1 MFESYRD
8 VLQRPGAMA
17 FSAGGL
23 VARLP
28 ISMVTLAIVLLVE
41 DRSGSYGLAG
51 SVSAAYM
58 VATAV
63 SSPVLARL
71 IDRWGQR
78 RVLVPCFA
86 AFAVGLG
93 GLVLAVQRSWSV
105 PLPHLLAALAGI
117 SYPPIGACVRSRWT
131 YLLGQG
137 PALHTAFSVEAV
149 VDEMIFIVGPVLVT
163 VLATQLH
170 PMAGVASV
178 GLCAVLG
185 GWWFTSLR
193 RSEPPV
199 ESSRDAGVRRPPL
212 DWRWLVKIVA
222 VAVCLGALFGSIE
235 VVTVAFADEQDQ
247 AGLTGLLLAA
257 YALGSLIAGVITGL
271 LSGDDSST
279 LRRYRFGAMAMAA
292 AMVPLPFLDSLV
304 VLGVVL
310 FLGGFAVSPTLVAV
324 ISLVEA
330 NVPAARL
337 TEGITWVM
345 TGVGLGIAPGAA
357 VAGVLIDGFGANT
370 AYWVAVVSGAL
381 AAGLTWVSG
390 TRAAWRVPVFE
401 EV

>member
-8 VLQRPGAMA
+8 VLRRPGAMT
-17 FSAGGL
+17 FSAAGL

-63 SSPVLARL
+63 SSPVVART

-86 AFAVGLG
+86 AFAMALG
-93 GLVLAVQRSWSV
+93 GMVLAVERDWPV
-105 PLPHLLAALAGI
+105 PLPHLLAALAGV

-131 YLLGQG
+131 HLLGQG

-149 VDEMIFIVGPVLVT
+149 VDETIFIVGPVLVT
-163 VLATQLH
+163 VLATQVH
-170 PMAGVASV
+170 PMAGVGSV
-178 GLCAVLG
+178 GLCALVG

-199 ESSRDAGVRRPPL
+199 DAGRDAGARRPPL
-212 DWRWLVKIVA
+212 EWRWLLPMVGVSI
-222 VAVCLGALFGSIE
+222 CLGALFGSIE
-235 VVTVAFADEQDQ
+235 VVTVAFADEHDR
-247 AGLTGLLLAA
+247 AGVTGLLLAA

-271 LSGDDSST
+271 LSGDDAST
-279 LRRYRFGAMAMAA
+279 LRRYRFGATAMAA
-292 AMVPLPFLDSLV
+292 AMLPLPFLDSLV
-304 VLGVVL
+304 MLGAVL
-310 FLGGFAVSPTLVAV
+310 FVGGFAVSPTLVAV
-324 ISLVEA
+324 VSLVEA
-330 NVPAARL
+330 NVPPVRL

-357 VAGVLIDGFGANT
+357 IAGALIDGFGASP
-370 AYWVAVVSGAL
+370 AYWVPVVSGIL
-381 AAGLTWVSG
+381 AAGLSWTSG
-390 TRAAWRVPVFE
+390 RHAAWRTGVLA